1 MDMKQDQSL
10 TLHVSEGHPVSTLHV
25 PNSSM
30 TLNDVLKVNGFTPRD
45 GSFRFL
51 VDEQGTMINHRE
63 AGRAPSTVRCAVP
76 DNVEQLW
83 ISENPVQGFASAVR
97 SNGSELVVLNGRAFE
112 FQTVFV
118 TKKKRGSKKRRVAYS
133 FSPEPP
139 FYENQGL
146 VFLQVPLKG
155 DVGQIFNPQT
165 GRVDWNVRLQVAPRD
180 IERMRG
186 FWSVWE
192 MRGDLRSATF
202 RTDITPL
209 PANFKPHFAPKP
221 QHKGEQRNTK
231 PANPKKAKSKMKR
244 KRTVKL
250 KKFEA
255 DAWYKGLHKCV
266 VFQGSRPY
274 PALVCGGP
282 RKPLELKGTLVA
294 TGNLTRPAMVNLDG
308 FRYGM
313 TQFIKIPE
321 EGNNYEIW
329 FPNEKKFVPCVIEST
344 AELQL
349 DQLRNRW
356 VIARLRRSHAHGRKL
371 VLEALP
377 SRFHSKVN

>member
-1 MDMKQDQSL
+1 MEPNQSL

-63 AGRAPSTVRCAVP
+63 AGRAPPMVRCGVP
-76 DNVEQLW
+76 ANVEQLW
-83 ISENPVQGFASAVR
+83 IDENPVQGFAPAVR
-97 SNGSELVVLNGRAFE
+97 SNGSEVVVLNGRVFE

-133 FSPEPP
+133 FSPEAP
-139 FYENQGL
+139 FYEAQSL
-146 VFLQVPLKG
+146 VFLRVPTKG
-155 DVGQIFNPQT
+155 DVGRIFNPQT
-165 GRVDWNVRLQVAPRD
+165 GRVDWNVRLQVAPR
-180 IERMRG
+180 ELEKMRG
-186 FWSVWE
+186 FWSVWQI
-192 MRGDLRSATF
+192 RSDLRSATF
-202 RTDITPL
+202 RSDITPL
-209 PANFKPHFAPKP
+209 PANFKPLSASITTHKAEKTNGKP
-221 QHKGEQRNTK
+221 SK
-231 PANPKKAKSKMKR
+231 PEKANSKKKR

-255 DAWYKGLHKCV
+255 DAWYQGLHKCV
-266 VFQGSRPY
+266 VFQGSRPFQ
-274 PALVCGGP
+274 ALVCGGP

-321 EGNNYEIW
+321 KGNIYEIW
-329 FPNEKKFVPCVIEST
+329 FPHEKKFVPCVIEST

-349 DQLRNRW
+349 NQLRNRW
-356 VIARLRRSHAHGRKL
+356 VIARLRRSGQHGRKL

-377 SRFHSKVN
+377 SRFHSS